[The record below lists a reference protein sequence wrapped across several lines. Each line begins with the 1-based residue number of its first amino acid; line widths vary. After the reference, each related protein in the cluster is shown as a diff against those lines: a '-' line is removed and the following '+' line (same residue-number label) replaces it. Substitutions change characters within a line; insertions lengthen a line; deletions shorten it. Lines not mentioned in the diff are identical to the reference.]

1 MHITKT
7 KFLADGKLK
16 KNKLCYIFRFYLK
29 YEEEEKG
36 CNKKVFNIY
45 KLVR

>member
-7 KFLADGKLK
+7 TFLADGKLK
-16 KNKLCYIFRFYLK
+16 KNMLCYIFRFYPK
-29 YEEEEKG
+29 YEEEEKV